1 MTLESRWRDD
11 RGETISVM
19 VSPMRG
25 LPLPR
30 PTGRV
35 AVLAIRAL
43 DDLADG
49 ADHYRIT
56 SSVSVRDQ
64 PRVSATVVGVD
75 ELRSEVERW
84 LAGFLGD
91 ADARDG

>member
-1 MTLESRWRDD
+1 
-11 RGETISVM
+11 M

-25 LPLPR
+25 LPIPR

-35 AVLAIRAL
+35 GVLAIRAL
-43 DDLADG
+43 DDLAGG
-49 ADHYRIT
+49 ADRYRIT
-56 SSVSVRDQ
+56 SSVSVGEQ
-64 PRVSATVVGVD
+64 PRVSITVVGVD

-91 ADARDG
+91 PDHCDG

>member
-1 MTLESRWRDD
+1 
-11 RGETISVM
+11 M
-19 VSPMRG
+19 VSPIRG
-25 LPLPR
+25 LPIPR

-35 AVLAIRAL
+35 GVLAIRAL
-43 DDLADG
+43 DDLAGG

-64 PRVSATVVGVD
+64 PRLSITVVGAD
-75 ELRSEVERW
+75 ELRAEVERW

-91 ADARDG
+91 ADHCDG